1 MNLELKNK
9 RIYEF
14 IEFYPQKCF
23 ETLANEIVN
32 SRREADLDKSKTVIA
47 VTNKLTGNSL
57 YSATLLNKEKHR
69 NITFHSKDTVNKAIN
84 DSHFIHLDEIVSDI
98 LQSKKFKT

>member
-1 MNLELKNK
+1 MAEFYLNLELKIT

-32 SRREADLDKSKTVIA
+32 SRRKADLDKSKKVIA
-47 VTNKLTGNSL
+47 LTNKLTGNSL
-57 YSATLLNKEKHR
+57 YSASLLNKEKHR
-69 NITFHSKDTVNKAIN
+69 NISYYPKDRFNKAIN
-84 DSHFIHLDEIVSDI
+84 DPTLS
-98 LQSKKFKT
+98 T